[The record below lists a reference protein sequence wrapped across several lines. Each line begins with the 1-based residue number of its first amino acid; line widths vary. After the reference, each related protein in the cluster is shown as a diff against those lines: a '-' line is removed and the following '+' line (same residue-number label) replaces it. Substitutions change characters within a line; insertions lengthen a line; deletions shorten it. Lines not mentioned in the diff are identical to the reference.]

1 MTSSPIT
8 ANPLPLPIPQSSLGV
23 RLVEV
28 AQIPFSGVQPP
39 RLNFLRSPEDGS
51 GRLFV
56 NDMLGKLYQISGGE
70 VQEYL
75 DLKSQIGPNF
85 VSSGGQRG
93 FISLAFAPDFATSGL
108 FYTVHTE
115 RKGLTPP
122 DFPVTKPILNNQG
135 VVIPS
140 SHHDVLLEWRADD
153 PQASSFS
160 GAYREILRIEQPYRD
175 HNLGEI
181 AFNPNAAPGS
191 PDYGLLYIAAADGGS
206 DGFPVSNTDPLDN
219 GQDLSVP
226 LGKILRIDPLGSNG
240 TNGRYGVPA
249 DNPFVAD
256 NNPQTL
262 GEIWAYGLRNP
273 HRFNWDTAGAGK
285 MLIADI
291 GQAFIEEVNLGFPGA
306 NYGWGNREGTFVVDE
321 DNEGVLFPLPGN
333 DADNNYAYP
342 VAQYDHDVPGNV
354 AIAGGYVYRGADIP
368 YLQGEYVFADFAT
381 DGRFFHV
388 GVDQLIQ
395 GQQAAL
401 SELRL
406 FQEGE
411 VVSFLDVLNKPRS
424 DLRFGLDDSGE
435 IYLINKQ
442 DGMIRRLDRA
452 LEIPLNGKR
461 IGTAEDDV
469 FWGANPGQIL
479 EGLGGADLLT
489 YRKLDFAIT
498 LNPQGD
504 VRKPQGRDRFTSME
518 SIEGNPGKTNTVNA
532 QSLKNQRLEADLS
545 QNKLELWQGENLAQ
559 TLRVLNFSTVVGGDL
574 NDVLL
579 GNVQVNR
586 LTGGNG
592 DDRLEGRAG
601 NDVLLGGKGQDFFSG
616 GLGNDTLKLGQKD
629 GQRDIVSYALGDGR
643 DTVFEFELG
652 IDRLSFANIGAVDV
666 KQVNL
671 DTQLR
676 LGNGIVGDSGFAKGE
691 LLMTLKGVSAGPGS
705 PLGLEGIN
713 AATFFWS

>member
-1 MTSSPIT
+1 
-8 ANPLPLPIPQSSLGV
+8 
-23 RLVEV
+23 
-28 AQIPFSGVQPP
+28 
-39 RLNFLRSPEDGS
+39 
-51 GRLFV
+51 
-56 NDMLGKLYQISGGE
+56 DMLGKLYQISGGE

-75 DLKSQIGPNF
+75 DLRSQVGANF
-85 VSSGGQRG
+85 VVGGGQRG
-93 FISLAFAPDFATSGL
+93 FISFAFAPDFATTGL

-115 RKGLTPP
+115 LKGTIAP
-122 DFPVTKPILNNQG
+122 DFAVTKPIVNNQG
-135 VVIPS
+135 VVIAS
-140 SHHDVLLEWRADD
+140 SHHDVLLEWQADD

-219 GQDLSVP
+219 GQDLAVP
-226 LGKILRIDPLGSNG
+226 LGKILRIDPLGSDG
-240 TNGRYGVPA
+240 VNGRYGIPA

-273 HRFNWDTAGAGK
+273 HRFSWDTAGAGK

-321 DNEGVLFPLPGN
+321 DNEGVLFPLPEN

-401 SELRL
+401 SELRI
-406 FQEGE
+406 FQDGE
-411 VVSFLDVLNKPRS
+411 AVSFLSILNKPRS
-424 DLRFGLDDSGE
+424 DVRFGLDESGE

-442 DGMIRRLDRA
+442 DGVVRQVARA

-461 IGTAEDDV
+461 IGTEGNDV
-469 FWGANPGQIL
+469 FWGANPEQIL

-498 LNPQGD
+498 LNPQGE
-504 VRKPQGRDRFTSME
+504 VRKPQGRDRFTGME
-518 SIEGNPGKTNTVNA
+518 SIEGNPNKKNTVNA

-545 QNKLELWQGENLAQ
+545 QNKLELWQGDDLAQ
-559 TLRVLNFSTVVGGDL
+559 TLTVLNFANATGGAL

-579 GNVQVNR
+579 GDAQANR
-586 LTGGNG
+586 LTGRNG

-601 NDVLLGGKGQDFFSG
+601 NDVLLGGKGKDFFSG
-616 GLGNDTLKLGQKD
+616 GLGNDALKLGAQD
-629 GQRDIVSYALGDGR
+629 TELDIVSYALGDGR

-652 IDRLSFANIGAVDV
+652 IDRLSFANIDAVDV
-666 KQVNL
+666 KWVNAG
-671 DTQLR
+671 TQLR
-676 LGNGIVGDSGFAKGE
+676 LGNGVQGDSGFGKGE
-691 LLMTLKGVSAGPGS
+691 LLMTLRGVSAGPGDS
-705 PLGLEGIN
+705 LGLEGVN
-713 AATFFWS
+713 SAAFFWS